1 MDKYLCRKDVFDEI
15 EKAMRDRSHL
25 TQKKVTD
32 KNGHQRTVWVK
43 PGENS
48 VAEKGKKIEET
59 KKDNGKKIKTPLDVI
74 EHVVEYGG
82 DINDIKSQKLLNE
95 AHDLSLRVA
104 NPTNDPNYDKKL
116 TQFRQDCKKRISDIK
131 NSKENSSKPKHSV
144 GDKVTLDG
152 AKGDF
157 KVSSID
163 KDGVY
168 HVVSA
173 DGKKGYKVSE
183 NHITGNK
190 GNSEKKDYSTM
201 SKDEL
206 LDAYNSTKDMDERDK
221 IMAAYDKADKKESKT
236 DLAGAEDKEMYD
248 AYQQMADD
256 EDKAFY
262 ESEKKEQKNS
272 SNEKSTKKGY
282 RKGDHV
288 YDRYGERYTITGVDG
303 DHVTAKKDGR
313 SEEKSYSENSFEG
326 IVAGSKN
333 DFDGSNP
340 DTDKALE
347 TYRNQINDI
356 KKTNPSAY
364 IEWVGQANKDYKK
377 YKEFKEKADTVAR
390 APMFA
395 TFPEYATAKHEAEK
409 LEKKYPDFKE
419 LNDKHMAYYKFE

>member
-1 MDKYLCRKDVFDEI
+1 MKLKKLCVINLILHRKKI
-15 EKAMRDRSHL
+15 
-25 TQKKVTD
+25 TD
-32 KNGHQRTVWVK
+32 KNGKQRTVWVR
-43 PGENS
+43 PGENP
-48 VAEKGKKIEET
+48 VADKGKKAEDTTEKQST
-59 KKDNGKKIKTPLDVI
+59 
-74 EHVVEYGG
+74 
-82 DINDIKSQKLLNE
+82 
-95 AHDLSLRVA
+95 
-104 NPTNDPNYDKKL
+104 
-116 TQFRQDCKKRISDIK
+116 
-131 NSKENSSKPKHSV
+131 KPKHSV
-144 GDKVTLDG
+144 GDIVTLDG

-163 KDGVY
+163 KDGTY

-173 DGKKGYKVSE
+173 DGKTGYKVSE
-183 NHITGNK
+183 NHINGAEKVSVGNREMTADNK
-190 GNSEKKDYSTM
+190 KISDKLDEITNKLDKEKDPVKRKELLNQMKDIQANGSKSKYFEQKQETKESEKKDYSAM

-206 LDAYNSTKDMDERDK
+206 LSAYNSTKDMDERDK
-221 IMAAYDKADKKESKT
+221 IMAAFDKADKKESKT
-236 DLAGAEDKEMYD
+236 DLAGAEDKKMYD

-419 LNDKHMAYYKFE
+419 NADKNMAYYKFV

>member
-1 MDKYLCRKDVFDEI
+1 MDKYLCRKDVLDEI

-43 PGENS
+43 PGENP
-48 VAEKGKKIEET
+48 VTDKGKKVEENT
-59 KKDNGKKIKTPLDVI
+59 EKT
-74 EHVVEYGG
+74 
-82 DINDIKSQKLLNE
+82 S
-95 AHDLSLRVA
+95 A
-104 NPTNDPNYDKKL
+104 
-116 TQFRQDCKKRISDIK
+116 
-131 NSKENSSKPKHSV
+131 KPKYSV
-144 GDKVTLDG
+144 GDIVSLDG

-163 KDGVY
+163 KDGAY
-168 HVVSA
+168 HVVSV
-173 DGKKGYKVSE
+173 DGKTGYKVSE
-183 NHITGNK
+183 NHINGAEKVSVGNREMTADNK
-190 GNSEKKDYSTM
+190 KISDKLDEITNKLDKEKDPVKRKELLNQMKDIQANGSKSKYFEQKQETKKSEKKDYSTM

-206 LDAYNSTKDMDERDK
+206 LSAYNSTKDMDERDK

-236 DLAGAEDKEMYD
+236 DLAGAEDKKMYD

-272 SNEKSTKKGY
+272 SS
-282 RKGDHV
+282 
-288 YDRYGERYTITGVDG
+288 
-303 DHVTAKKDGR
+303 
-313 SEEKSYSENSFEG
+313 
-326 IVAGSKN
+326 
-333 DFDGSNP
+333 

-364 IEWVGQANKDYKK
+364 IEWIGQANKDYKK
-377 YKEFKEKADTVAR
+377 YKEFKEKADTVER

-409 LEKKYPDFKE
+409 LEKKYPDFKK
-419 LNDKHMAYYKFE
+419 LNDKHLAYYKFE